1 MNNQISS
8 QNMSKYTIKIEQ
20 LLSTD
25 QFGDIAITI
34 QYDAKGPKIVS
45 IQGDQLTDQILSQVE
60 PFFNMYN
67 FCLTKGIPPVEIS
80 DHFMSSKSSQ
90 ANKLLALIL
99 NEIKSA
105 PATIQT
111 INSEDVLEIDSEIL
125 RQLNN

>member
-1 MNNQISS
+1 
-8 QNMSKYTIKIEQ
+8 MSKYTIKLEQ
-20 LLSTD
+20 LLSSE

-45 IQGDQLTDQILSQVE
+45 IQGDQLTDQILLQVE

-67 FCLTKGIPPVEIS
+67 FCLTKGIAPAEIS

-90 ANKLLALIL
+90 ANKLLSLIL

-105 PATIQT
+105 PNSIQT
-111 INSEDVLEIDSEIL
+111 IQAEDVLEIDTEIL
-125 RQLNN
+125 KHLSN

>member
-1 MNNQISS
+1 
-8 QNMSKYTIKIEQ
+8 MSKYTIKIEQ

-111 INSEDVLEIDSEIL
+111 INSDDVLEIDSEIL

>member
-1 MNNQISS
+1 
-8 QNMSKYTIKIEQ
+8 MSKYTIKLEQ
-20 LLSTD
+20 LISTE

-67 FCLTKGIPPVEIS
+67 FCLTKGIAPAEIS
-80 DHFMSSKSSQ
+80 DHFMSSSSSEQ
-90 ANKLLALIL
+90 NKLLSLIL

-105 PATIQT
+105 PATIQS
-111 INSEDVLEIDSEIL
+111 IKSEDVLEIDSEIL
-125 RQLNN
+125 KQLNN